1 MKKINYSSVLLI
13 AALLFAA
20 SCGKDGA
27 AGPQGVTGAQGTTG
41 AQGVAG
47 VQGSTGPVGPAGP
60 TGANGKN
67 GSVIYSGITIPA
79 ASLGAAGDFY
89 LNTTTGLLYGP
100 KAASGWG
107 TGFSLKGPTGAAGAT
122 GATGTAGSQ
131 ILNGNSSPSA
141 SLGNNGDYYLDKTAY
156 LLYGP
161 KTSTGW
167 GPAVSLQG
175 PAGTAN
181 VQYSG
186 WNYASNIRDTT
197 IDGSA
202 LVVANLAAPSVTAV
216 MLNNA
221 SIQMYLNF
229 GAGVFPMPYTS
240 NAGGKESTVSY
251 LPTPGRFLITRFT
264 SDNSASIPLSSLL
277 QYRYVIIPGGVNIS
291 LNNHINLKDYEAV
304 RKFYRIP
311 D

>member
-1 MKKINYSSVLLI
+1 MKKINYLSVLLV
-13 AALLFAA
+13 AALFFAA

-27 AGPQGVTGAQGTTG
+27 TGPQGQTGPKGATGAQGTAGTQGTTG
-41 AQGVAG
+41 A
-47 VQGSTGPVGPAGP
+47 VGPAGP

-67 GSVIYSGITIPA
+67 GSVIYSGTTIPA
-79 ASLGAAGDFY
+79 TSLGAVGDFY

-100 KAASGWG
+100 KTASGWG
-107 TGFSLKGPTGAAGAT
+107 TGFSLKGPTGATGSTGAT
-122 GATGTAGSQ
+122 GAAGSQ
-131 ILNGNSSPSA
+131 ILNGSGIPSA
-141 SLGNNGDYYLDKTAY
+141 SLGNNGDYYLDKTNY

-161 KTSTGW
+161 KTVTGW

-186 WNYASNIRDTT
+186 WNYATNIRDSTV
-197 IDGSA
+197 DGSQ
-202 LVVANLAAPSVTAV
+202 VVIADLAAPAVTQT
-216 MLNNA
+216 MLDNA

-240 NAGGKESTVSY
+240 DAGGKESTISY
-251 LPTPGRFLITRFT
+251 LPMIGRFIITRFT
-264 SDNSASIPLSSLL
+264 ADDSAGVSLSSLL
-277 QYRYVIIPGGVNIS
+277 QYRYVIIPGSANIG
-291 LNNHINLKDYEAV
+291 LNNHVNLKDYEAV
-304 RKFYRIP
+304 RKFYRIL